1 MMELPRRRFLAMAA
15 GAAAASASPGPVH
28 AEAYP
33 TRPVRLVCGFGA
45 GSATDIVARLV
56 GDALS
61 ERLGQAFVIENRPG
75 AGSNVATEY
84 VVRSAPDGY
93 TLLQITP
100 PHAINATLYSTLN
113 YNFLRDIAP
122 IASVGENALVMVV
135 NPNFP
140 ARTVAEFIAYA
151 KANPGKI
158 NFASAG
164 IGTGLHVSGEL
175 FKMMTGIQMTHVPY
189 RSDAPAIADLIAGQ
203 VQVMFD
209 PIVACIEQVRS
220 GTLRAL
226 AVTTAERAR
235 ALPDVPTVAET
246 VPGYEARGF
255 QGVGAPHGTPTEI
268 IDLLNKTI
276 NSSLVD
282 PKLQGRLAAIGNE
295 PLILS
300 PDGFAKLLAEET
312 EKWGKV
318 VKFAGLKA
326 D

>member
-1 MMELPRRRFLAMAA
+1 
-15 GAAAASASPGPVH
+15 
-28 AEAYP
+28 
-33 TRPVRLVCGFGA
+33 
-45 GSATDIVARLV
+45 
-56 GDALS
+56 
-61 ERLGQAFVIENRPG
+61 
-75 AGSNVATEY
+75 
-84 VVRSAPDGY
+84 VRSAPDGY

-100 PHAINATLYSTLN
+100 PHAINATLYTSLN

-158 NFASAG
+158 NFASAS

-175 FKMMTGIQMTHVPY
+175 FKLMTGIQMTHVPY

-226 AVTTAERAR
+226 AVTTAKRAK
-235 ALPDVPTVAET
+235 ALPDVPTVADT
-246 VPGYEARGF
+246 VPGYEARGI

-276 NSSLVD
+276 NASLVD
-282 PKLQGRLAAIGNE
+282 SKLQERLSAIGNE

-300 PDGFAKLLAEET
+300 PNGFAKLLAEET

-318 VKFAGLKA
+318 VKFAGIKA

>member
-1 MMELPRRRFLAMAA
+1 
-15 GAAAASASPGPVH
+15 
-28 AEAYP
+28 
-33 TRPVRLVCGFGA
+33 
-45 GSATDIVARLV
+45 
-56 GDALS
+56 
-61 ERLGQAFVIENRPG
+61 
-75 AGSNVATEY
+75 
-84 VVRSAPDGY
+84 VRSAPDGY

-100 PHAINATLYSTLN
+100 PHAINATLYTKLN

-122 IASVGENALVMVV
+122 IAGIGANPLVMVV
-135 NPNFP
+135 NPSFP
-140 ARTVAEFIAYA
+140 AKTVAEFIAYA

-175 FKMMTGIQMTHVPY
+175 FKMMTGIQMIHVPY

-209 PIVACIEQVRS
+209 PIVACIEQVKG

-226 AVTTAERAR
+226 AVTTAERSPT
-235 ALPDVPTVAET
+235 LPDVPTVAET

-255 QGVGAPHGTPTEI
+255 QGIGAPRGTPTEI

-276 NSSLVD
+276 NESLAD
-282 PKLQGRLAAIGNE
+282 PKMQEHLAAIGNT
-295 PLILS
+295 PLVLS
-300 PDGFAKLLAEET
+300 PDGFAKLLADET

-318 VKFAGLKA
+318 VKFAGITA